1 MIPQN
6 MVDWGSQGSVIRE
19 IAVYGDRRAQEVGA
33 ENVFNFTIGSPS
45 VPAPACVAESIRR
58 LLETVPAAELHGY
71 TPAPGLASV
80 RQKLA
85 DRLKA
90 AFGVGY
96 GPQDLYLT
104 SGSSSA
110 LAILCYALLSPGD
123 EILTLT
129 PYFTEYR
136 LYAQAAGATLV
147 EVPSHP
153 DTFQMELSAVE
164 RAITPRTAAMLLNSP
179 NNPSGVILSRES
191 LEQLAALLSEK
202 ARQFGHPIYVI
213 ADEPYRE
220 LSYGGAEV
228 PFLPAIYPDA
238 IYCYSFSKSLSLPG
252 ERIGYLALHPET
264 TDYGRVRAAVYGAG
278 RALGYINVSSLFQ
291 RVAADCAGQT
301 ADLSVYAENRD
312 FIYAALTRMG
322 FSCVRP
328 DGAFYL
334 FLKTPSDDSRFF
346 CQKAME
352 RDVLLIPGDEF
363 GCPGYARLA
372 YCVPPETLQRS
383 LPAFQALA
391 KDFGL

>member
-1 MIPQN
+1 MIPQK

-19 IAVYGDRRAQEVGA
+19 IAAYGDRRAQEVGA

-58 LLETVPAAELHGY
+58 LLETVPATELHGY
-71 TPAPGLASV
+71 TPAPGLEFV

-85 DRLKA
+85 DGLKA
-90 AFGVGY
+90 SFGVNY

-228 PFLPAIYPDA
+228 PFLPVIYSDA

-252 ERIGYLALHPET
+252 ERIGYLALHPGM
-264 TDYGRVRAAVYGAG
+264 TDYQGSRCNLRCGASAWLYQCVLPVSAGGGRLRRSDRRSFCLCKKPGLHLCRLDQNGLFLRPAG
-278 RALGYINVSSLFQ
+278 RRL
-291 RVAADCAGQT
+291 
-301 ADLSVYAENRD
+301 LSVFEDA
-312 FIYAALTRMG
+312 
-322 FSCVRP
+322 
-328 DGAFYL
+328 
-334 FLKTPSDDSRFF
+334 
-346 CQKAME
+346 Q
-352 RDVLLIPGDEF
+352 
-363 GCPGYARLA
+363 
-372 YCVPPETLQRS
+372 
-383 LPAFQALA
+383 
-391 KDFGL
+391 